1 MDISLIMKAC
11 GVGMLVAV
19 ASQVLGKSG
28 REDMAS
34 LVSLAGVILVLMMLV
49 GEVGALLER
58 VREVLRVKFR
68 LGLFDNP
75 FADAD
80 KVEKVAGAELH
91 RDFMLDIQQQSLV
104 LLKNENNTLPLDR
117 TKLRK
122 VLVAG
127 PLADES
133 NFMISRYGPNKLEC
147 TTIYEGIKNLGC

>member
-58 VREVLRVKFR
+58 VREVF
-68 LGLFDNP
+68 GL
-75 FADAD
+75 
-80 KVEKVAGAELH
+80 
-91 RDFMLDIQQQSLV
+91 
-104 LLKNENNTLPLDR
+104 
-117 TKLRK
+117 
-122 VLVAG
+122 
-127 PLADES
+127 
-133 NFMISRYGPNKLEC
+133 
-147 TTIYEGIKNLGC
+147 